1 MKREEVADRLYRM
14 VSYRI
19 EYDTLNA
26 MRCDRDSV
34 EIEAIVGEYFAD
46 VKLNILYRDIGQGKA
61 HHEIP
66 YVEVNEVV
74 VTTSDA
80 YHSDISYYIYS
91 KLDYDIECINKKL
104 TKNALQI
111 A

>member
-1 MKREEVADRLYRM
+1 MKREEVADRLYRI
-14 VSYRI
+14 VSDRI

-46 VKLNILYRDIGQGKA
+46 VKLNILYMDIGQGKI

-66 YVEVNEVV
+66 YIEVNEVV

-91 KLDYDIECINKKL
+91 KLDYDIESINKKL
-104 TKNALQI
+104 TKNALQV

>member
-1 MKREEVADRLYRM
+1 MKREEVADRLYRI
-14 VSYRI
+14 VSDRI
-19 EYDTLNA
+19 EYDTMNA

-66 YVEVNEVV
+66 HVEVDEVV

-91 KLDYDIECINKKL
+91 KLDYDIESINKKL
-104 TKNALQI
+104 TKI